1 VSFSSSYER
10 FFDIPIGP
18 QHPALKEPILLR
30 LIVEGEHVVAADV
43 DVSYTHR
50 GVERTMQ
57 ERNYIQNIY
66 LAERICGI
74 CNVAHTLCYCQNIEG
89 LYDVEIPSRAL
100 YIRVLV
106 EELARIHSHLLWLGV
121 AAHEIGFD
129 TLFMYIWRDRERVMD
144 LIEEITGNRVTSAIN
159 TIGGVRRDIKPETCD
174 RCLKA
179 MDYLE
184 ERIKYYKKVCEID
197 PTVIAR
203 CAGVGI
209 LKPKDAI
216 RLCAV
221 GPTLRAS
228 NIKNDVRA
236 DDPYAVHDEVPFNV
250 IVYDTNDTLAR
261 VFVRIDETLE
271 SINMVRYCIEHMP
284 SGPVRVRLKLSPPV
298 GEHLSRVEAPRG
310 ELIHYVKSN
319 GTEKPERY
327 KVGTPTFRNIPAL
340 CEMLTSKGDYVV
352 NIADVPIAFASI
364 DPCLSCTAR
373 VVMLDREKEK
383 LWVGSLDRLRRWRG
397 WG

>member
-1 VSFSSSYER
+1 MEMSVSSSYER
-10 FFDIPIGP
+10 FFDVPIGP
-18 QHPALKEPILLR
+18 QHPALKEPLFLK

-50 GVERTMQ
+50 GIERAMQ

-74 CNVAHTLCYCQNIEG
+74 CNVAHTLCYCQNVEG

-129 TLFMYIWRDRERVMD
+129 TLFMYVWRDREVVMD

-159 TIGGVRRDIKPETCD
+159 TIGGVRRDVKPETCD
-174 RCLKA
+174 KCLKA
-179 MDYLE
+179 MDYVE
-184 ERIKYYKKVCEID
+184 ERTKYYKKVCETD
-197 PTVIAR
+197 PTIAAR

-209 LKPKDAI
+209 LKPEDAV

-228 NIKNDVRA
+228 NVKHDVRA
-236 DDPYAVHDEVPFNV
+236 DDPYAAHDEVPFNV
-250 IVYDTNDTLAR
+250 VVYDTNDAFSRIL
-261 VFVRIDETLE
+261 VRIDEVFE
-271 SINMVRYCIEHMP
+271 SINMVRYCIKHMP
-284 SGPVRVRLKLSPPV
+284 SGPVRTRLRLNPPV
-298 GEHLSRVEAPRG
+298 GEHISRVEAPRG

-319 GTEKPERY
+319 GSEKPERY
-327 KVGTPTFRNIPAL
+327 KVRTPTFENLPAL
-340 CEMLTSKGDYVV
+340 CEMLTSKGDYIV
-352 NIADVPIAFASI
+352 NIADVPVIFASI
-364 DPCLSCTAR
+364 DPCLSCTSR
-373 VVMLDREKEK
+373 VAVLNGEKEK
-383 LWVGSLDRLRRWRG
+383 IWVGSLEGLKKLG
-397 WG
+397 W

>member
-1 VSFSSSYER
+1 
-10 FFDIPIGP
+10 
-18 QHPALKEPILLR
+18 
-30 LIVEGEHVVAADV
+30 
-43 DVSYTHR
+43 
-50 GVERTMQ
+50 
-57 ERNYIQNIY
+57 
-66 LAERICGI
+66 
-74 CNVAHTLCYCQNIEG
+74 
-89 LYDVEIPSRAL
+89 
-100 YIRVLV
+100 
-106 EELARIHSHLLWLGV
+106 
-121 AAHEIGFD
+121 
-129 TLFMYIWRDRERVMD
+129 
-144 LIEEITGNRVTSAIN
+144 
-159 TIGGVRRDIKPETCD
+159 
-174 RCLKA
+174 

-184 ERIKYYKKVCEID
+184 ERIKYYKRVCETD

-352 NIADVPIAFASI
+352 HIADVPITFASI
-364 DPCLSCTAR
+364 DPCLSCTSR
-373 VVMLDREKEK
+373 VVMLDREKGK